1 MVLTSSFARGA
12 LALLAAAAV
21 TGTMAEP
28 AQAQNCSHGITK
40 PAVPGCP
47 SYPLQTGAFVSGLV
61 GLLPAV
67 IGILPFFGAGAKW
80 DLRAA
85 GRNRGVE
92 TYWYVTGSAAFALGG
107 AAIALQAFS
116 SAPCGS
122 SSDCRMVYGLGGG
135 ALGGGALLLGF
146 AIYESSLPPP
156 MRQAWIVPTP
166 LLLPTEHG
174 LAAGVGFAGRNF

>member
-1 MVLTSSFARGA
+1 MSLTSSLARGA
-12 LALLAAAAV
+12 LALLAAVTV
-21 TGTMAEP
+21 TGGMAASARAED
-28 AQAQNCSHGITK
+28 CSHGVTK
-40 PAVPGCP
+40 PAVAGCP
-47 SYPLQTGAFVSGLV
+47 SYPLQTGAFASGLV

-67 IGILPFFGAGAKW
+67 IGIIPFFGGGANW

-92 TYWYVTGSAAFALGG
+92 TYWYVTGSFAFALGG
-107 AAIALQAFS
+107 AAVALEAFS

-146 AIYESSLPPP
+146 AIFESTLPPP
-156 MRQAWIVPTP
+156 VRQAWLVPTP

-174 LAAGVGFAGRNF
+174 LAAGVGLAGRNF